1 MMAQHHPTAP
11 LNTAQFGG
19 SAWDNFALYAA
30 LNHTGVATYPPSFGE
45 WFFDTGASTHMSS
58 GSGIHSSSLT
68 PFSSFITVGSGAR
81 LPVTHTAATTIPTP
95 SAPLHL
101 NNVLVA
107 PSLIKNLVS
116 IRQLTRD
123 NNVSV
128 EFDTTSFSIKD
139 LPTQTVKLRCDSPG
153 DLYPLWLPP

>member
-1 MMAQHHPTAP
+1 
-11 LNTAQFGG
+11 
-19 SAWDNFALYAA
+19 
-30 LNHTGVATYPPSFGE
+30 
-45 WFFDTGASTHMSS
+45 MSS

-81 LPVTHTAATTIPTP
+81 LPVTHTVATTIPTP

-116 IRQLTRD
+116 IRQLTGD

-128 EFDTTSFSIKD
+128 EFDPTGFSIKD

-153 DLYPLWLPP
+153 DLYPFWLPPQAFSVSSPASVEL